1 MSGCCQLGRQPREG
15 GLTAREQDV
24 IDGYEAGEGREAL
37 ARRLKLHPQYVAQ
50 IVRTFAFAHVWN
62 VGDRQERAIREADRQ
77 YQAALAATGKR
88 YA

>member
-1 MSGCCQLGRQPREG
+1 MSGCCQLGAQPRQS

-24 IDGYEAGEGREAL
+24 IDGYEAGEDKAAL
-37 ARRLKLHPQYVAQ
+37 ASRLGLHPQYVGQ